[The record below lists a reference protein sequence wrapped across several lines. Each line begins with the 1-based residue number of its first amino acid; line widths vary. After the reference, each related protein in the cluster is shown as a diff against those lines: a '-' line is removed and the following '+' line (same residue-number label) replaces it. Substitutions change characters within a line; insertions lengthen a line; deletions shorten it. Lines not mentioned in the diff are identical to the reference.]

1 MAVGAAP
8 NECSVDQHY
17 HELPNAIACLAPSC
31 TASRVAEL
39 EGLLAGMRAREF
51 RSELSVDKSGSQLA
65 MLEQRNRLLEE
76 QVRTVSTQ
84 SPAATCGVLSCSCRG
99 VN

>member
-1 MAVGAAP
+1 MTERSAAP
-8 NECSVDQHY
+8 SQPTSSWQ
-17 HELPNAIACLAPSC
+17 LPLPHRGPR
-31 TASRVAEL
+31 RVAEL

-76 QVRTVSTQ
+76 QVRAV
-84 SPAATCGVLSCSCRG
+84 PA
-99 VN
+99 